1 MNNYILKIKNVLIKI
16 QNFFKINPHRH
27 WFFLL
32 YIFFI
37 LTSVLI
43 LFSFYLLY
51 QIKNENVFQVKVEPD
66 EKLNLLKED
75 LLKKV
80 LSESERKEE
89 RTIEIKN
96 NLIEY
101 KDPSL

>member
-1 MNNYILKIKNVLIKI
+1 MNNYILKIKNVLNKI
-16 QNFFKINPHRH
+16 HDFFKINPHKH
-27 WFFLL
+27 WVFLL
-32 YIFFI
+32 YVFFI

-80 LSESERKEE
+80 LSEAERKEAV
-89 RTIEIKN
+89 TNDIKN
-96 NLIEY
+96 NIIQY